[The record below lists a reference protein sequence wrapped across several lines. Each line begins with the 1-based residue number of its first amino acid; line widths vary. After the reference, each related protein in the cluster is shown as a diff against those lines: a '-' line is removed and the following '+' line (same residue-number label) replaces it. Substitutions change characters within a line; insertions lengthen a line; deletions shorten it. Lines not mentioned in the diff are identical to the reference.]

1 MFSEMLYWYFKG
13 RLEEL
18 STIMDGELEDGNDSQ
33 DKDDMDLDEKGKQRT
48 GEMDID
54 QSNNH
59 GKFSEKSKLVKH
71 IGKVV
76 HDLRT
81 LGFTSMTENAYAS
94 AIFSLLKV
102 GIRFIMQ

>member
-1 MFSEMLYWYFKG
+1 
-13 RLEEL
+13 
-18 STIMDGELEDGNDSQ
+18 MDGELEDENDSQ

-102 GIRFIMQ
+102 GIRFIMQQLFNEFRSFGQIFFSYFY